1 MWQGASSRRKTL
13 QLEVPGLVGMEETLD
28 IQALWRAGKSVSEIA
43 RLTSRNRRTVRRL
56 IQDGARPSRAP
67 RFVSSKLDPFRE
79 YLLQRLLQDKVTNAA
94 VLFDEIRERGYT
106 GGRSILWEFLHPLR
120 DLVADRLTVRFE
132 TPPGKQ
138 AQVDW
143 GTLRK
148 PGLKRVQAFVLTLG
162 WSRASYLD
170 FSETQALP
178 ALLRCHEHAFHYL
191 GGVPEEIL
199 YDRMKTVWL
208 RNDHRGDP
216 VLHPGL
222 VDFAEHYGFR
232 PRLCHAR
239 RPQTKGKVENGIG
252 YVRKNF
258 WPRVDH
264 YAGATELVP
273 RGHHWLGETANV
285 RVHGTTG
292 ERPIDRL
299 PNEQLRPVTGVPP
312 YRALILER
320 RRVARDC
327 YLSYAGSWYSVPAE
341 YAGREV
347 WVRQTDDRVIVS
359 VGDQVLVDHPLA
371 MSAHQRI
378 TDPKHFEAFAAR
390 RDRRLQLETAHAL
403 AQLPHRIGLL
413 EGPEVEKRSLAVYE
427 ALV

>member
-1 MWQGASSRRKTL
+1 
-13 QLEVPGLVGMEETLD
+13 MEETLD
-28 IQALWRAGKSVSEIA
+28 VQALWRAGKTVSEIA
-43 RLTSRNRRTVRRL
+43 RATGRNRRTIRRL
-56 IQDGARPSRAP
+56 IHQGVPQP
-67 RFVSSKLDPFRE
+67 RTPRLVASKLDPFRE
-79 YLLQRLLQDKVTNAA
+79 YLLQRLLEGKVSNAA

-120 DLVADRLTVRFE
+120 ELLADRATVRFE
-132 TPPGKQ
+132 TPPGRQ

-143 GTLRK
+143 GMFRK
-148 PGLKRVQAFVLTLG
+148 PERKRVQAFVLTLG

-170 FSETQALP
+170 FTETQALP

-208 RNDHRGDP
+208 RDDHRGDP
-216 VLHPGL
+216 VFHPGL
-222 VDFAEHYGFR
+222 LDFAQHYGFR

-252 YVRKNF
+252 YVGKNF
-258 WPRVDH
+258 WPRVDA
-264 YAGATELVP
+264 YDGAEELVP
-273 RGHHWLGETANV
+273 LGRRWLEQTANV

-292 ERPIDRL
+292 VRPIDRL
-299 PNEQLRPVTGVPP
+299 PLEQLRPVAGVPP

-347 WVRQTDDRVIVS
+347 WVRQTDERVIIS
-359 VGDQVLVDHPLA
+359 AGDQVLADHRLVEGRC
-371 MSAHQRI
+371 QRV
-378 TDPKHFEAFAAR
+378 TNPVHFQSLAAR
-390 RDRRLQLETAHAL
+390 RDRRLQLETAKAL
-403 AQLPHRIGLL
+403 VGLAPRSSL
-413 EGPEVEKRSLAVYE
+413 LDGPEVEKRSLAVYE
-427 ALV
+427 ALL

>member
-1 MWQGASSRRKTL
+1 
-13 QLEVPGLVGMEETLD
+13 MEEYLD
-28 IQALWRAGKSVSEIA
+28 VKDLWRAGKTLSEIA
-43 RLTSRNRRTVRRL
+43 RVTGRDRKTVRRL
-56 IQDGARPSRAP
+56 VRDQAPGPRAP
-67 RFVSSKLDPFRE
+67 RVVSSKLDPFRD

-94 VLFDEIRERGYT
+94 VLFDEIRAQGYA

-120 DLVADRLTVRFE
+120 SLLEDRTTVRFE

-138 AQVDW
+138 AQADW
-143 GTLRK
+143 GTFRK
-148 PGLKRVQAFVLTLG
+148 PERKRVQAFVLTLG
-162 WSRASYLD
+162 WSRAGYLD

-208 RNDHRGDP
+208 QNDQRGDP
-216 VLHPGL
+216 VFHPGL
-222 VDFAEHYGFR
+222 LDFAQHYGFR
-232 PRLCHAR
+232 PRLCRPR

-252 YVRKNF
+252 YVGKNF
-258 WPRVDH
+258 WPRIDD
-264 YAGATELVP
+264 YESAADLVP
-273 RGHHWLGETANV
+273 RARRWLDETANV

-299 PNEQLRPVTGVPP
+299 PGEHLRPVAAIPP

-320 RRVARDC
+320 RRVARDS
-327 YLSYAGSWYSVPAE
+327 YLSYAGNWYSVPAE
-341 YAGREV
+341 YAGRDV
-347 WVRQTDDRVIVS
+347 WVRQTDERVIIS
-359 VGDQVLVDHPLA
+359 VGDQVLVDHALA
-371 MSAHQRI
+371 SGTHQRI
-378 TDPKHFEAFAAR
+378 TDPLHFTALAAR

-403 AQLPHRIGLL
+403 ARLPQGTRLL

-427 ALV
+427 ALL

>member
-1 MWQGASSRRKTL
+1 MWQGTSRRSKTL
-13 QLEVPGLVGMEETLD
+13 QQEVPGLVGMEETLD

-43 RLTSRNRRTVRRL
+43 RVTGRNRRTIRRL
-56 IQDGARPSRAP
+56 IRQGAPSP
-67 RFVSSKLDPFRE
+67 RSPRLVSSKLDPFRE
-79 YLLQRLLQDKVTNAA
+79 YLLQRLLTDHVTNAA
-94 VLFDEIRERGYT
+94 VLFDEIRERGYS
-106 GGRSILWEFLHPLR
+106 GGRSILWEFLRPLR
-120 DLVADRLTVRFE
+120 ELAADRVTVRFE

-143 GTLRK
+143 GTFRK

-170 FSETQALP
+170 FTETQALP
-178 ALLRCHEHAFHYL
+178 ALLRCHEQAFHYL

-208 RNDHRGDP
+208 RNDHHGDP
-216 VLHPGL
+216 VFHPGL
-222 VDFAEHYGFR
+222 LDFAQHYGFQ

-252 YVRKNF
+252 YVSKNF

-264 YAGATELVP
+264 YAGATDLVP
-273 RGHHWLGETANV
+273 RAQRWLEVTANI

-299 PNEQLRPVTGVPP
+299 PHEQLRPLTGVPP

-347 WVRQTDDRVIVS
+347 WVRQTDDRVIIS
-359 VGDQVLVDHPLA
+359 AGDQVLADHPLA
-371 MSAHQRI
+371 VGRCQRL
-378 TDPKHFEAFAAR
+378 TNPVHFQALAAR
-390 RDRRLQLETAHAL
+390 RDRRLQLETARAL
-403 AQLPHRIGLL
+403 STLSQRLVD
-413 EGPEVEKRSLAVYE
+413 GPEVEKRSLAVYE
-427 ALV
+427 ALA

>member
-1 MWQGASSRRKTL
+1 
-13 QLEVPGLVGMEETLD
+13 LVGMEETLD
-28 IQALWRAGKSVSEIA
+28 IQALWRAGRSVSEIA
-43 RLTSRNRRTVRRL
+43 RVTGRHRRTIRRL
-56 IQDGARPSRAP
+56 IQGGGSKPRAARL
-67 RFVSSKLDPFRE
+67 VSSKLDPYRD
-79 YLLQRLLQDKVTNAA
+79 YLLQRLLQDKVSNAA
-94 VLFDEIRERGYT
+94 VLFDELRERGYT

-120 DLVADRLTVRFE
+120 ELLADRTTVRFE

-143 GTLRK
+143 GMFRK
-148 PGLKRVQAFVLTLG
+148 PARQRVQGFVLTLG

-178 ALLRCHEHAFHYL
+178 AFLRCHEHAFHYL

-199 YDRMKTVWL
+199 YDRAKTVWL

-216 VLHPGL
+216 IFHPGL
-222 VDFAEHYGFR
+222 LDFAQHYGFR
-232 PRLCHAR
+232 PRLCQAR

-252 YVRKNF
+252 YVGKNF
-258 WPRVDH
+258 WPRVDA
-264 YAGATELVP
+264 YEGAAELVP
-273 RGHHWLGETANV
+273 LARHWLETTANV

-299 PNEQLRPVTGVPP
+299 PLEQLRSVVGVPP

-347 WVRQTDDRVIVS
+347 WVRQTDQRVIIS
-359 VGDQVLVDHPLA
+359 AGDQVLADHRLVEGRC
-371 MSAHQRI
+371 QRV
-378 TDPKHFEAFAAR
+378 TNPVHFQSLAAR
-390 RDRRLQLETAHAL
+390 RDRRLQLETARAL
-403 AQLPHRIGLL
+403 VALPQRSALVQ
-413 EGPEVEKRSLAVYE
+413 GPEVEKRSLAAYE
-427 ALV
+427 ALL

>member
-1 MWQGASSRRKTL
+1 M
-13 QLEVPGLVGMEETLD
+13 VGMEETLD
-28 IQALWRAGKSVSEIA
+28 IQTLWRAGKSVSEIA
-43 RLTSRNRRTVRRL
+43 RTTGRNRRTVRRL
-56 IQDGARPSRAP
+56 IQQGAPMPRAP
-67 RFVSSKLDPFRE
+67 RLVTSKLDPHRE
-79 YLLQRLLQDKVTNAA
+79 YLLQRLLHDKVTNAA

-106 GGRSILWEFLHPLR
+106 GGRSILWEFLQPLR
-120 DLVADRLTVRFE
+120 ELAADRVTVRFE

-138 AQVDW
+138 GQVDW

-170 FSETQALP
+170 FSDTQALP

-216 VLHPGL
+216 VFHPGL
-222 VDFAEHYGFR
+222 LDFAQHYGFR

-252 YVRKNF
+252 YVNKNF

-264 YAGATELVP
+264 YAGASELVP
-273 RGHHWLGETANV
+273 QGHRWLDLTANV
-285 RVHGTTG
+285 RIHGTTG

-299 PNEQLRPVTGVPP
+299 PKESLRSVIGVPP

-347 WVRQTDDRVIVS
+347 WVRQTDDRVIVAD
-359 VGDQVLVDHPLA
+359 GDQVLADHPLA
-371 MSAHQRI
+371 MGRCQRLTNPI
-378 TDPKHFEAFAAR
+378 HFQSLAAR
-390 RDRRLQLETAHAL
+390 RDRRLQLETARAFNNL
-403 AQLPHRIGLL
+403 SQRLL

>member
-1 MWQGASSRRKTL
+1 
-13 QLEVPGLVGMEETLD
+13 MEERLD
-28 IQALWRAGKSVSEIA
+28 VQALWRAGKTVSEIA
-43 RLTSRNRRTVRRL
+43 RTTGRNRRTIRRL
-56 IQDGARPSRAP
+56 IHQGVAQP
-67 RFVSSKLDPFRE
+67 RTPRLVSSKLDPFRE
-79 YLLQRLLQDKVTNAA
+79 YLLQRLLEGKVSNAA

-120 DLVADRLTVRFE
+120 ELLVDRATMRFE
-132 TPPGKQ
+132 TPPGRQ

-143 GTLRK
+143 GMFRK
-148 PGLKRVQAFVLTLG
+148 PARKRVQAFVLTLG

-208 RNDHRGDP
+208 RDDHRGDP
-216 VLHPGL
+216 VFHPGL
-222 VDFAEHYGFR
+222 LDFAQHYGFR

-252 YVRKNF
+252 YVGKNF
-258 WPRVDH
+258 WPRVDA
-264 YAGATELVP
+264 YDGAAELVP
-273 RGHHWLGETANV
+273 LGQRWLEQTANV

-292 ERPIDRL
+292 VRPIDRL
-299 PNEQLRPVTGVPP
+299 PLEQLRPVAGVPP
-312 YRALILER
+312 YRALVLER

-347 WVRQTDDRVIVS
+347 WVRQTDERVIIS
-359 VGDQVLVDHPLA
+359 AGDQVLADHRLVEGRC
-371 MSAHQRI
+371 QRV
-378 TDPKHFEAFAAR
+378 TNPVHFQSLAAR
-390 RDRRLQLETAHAL
+390 RDRRLQLETAKAL
-403 AQLPHRIGLL
+403 VALPQRSSLL

-427 ALV
+427 ALL

>member
-1 MWQGASSRRKTL
+1 
-13 QLEVPGLVGMEETLD
+13 MEERLD
-28 IQALWRAGKSVSEIA
+28 VQALWRAGKTVSEIA
-43 RLTSRNRRTVRRL
+43 RTTGRNRRTVRRL
-56 IQDGARPSRAP
+56 IHQGVPQP
-67 RFVSSKLDPFRE
+67 RTPRLVSSKLDPFRE
-79 YLLQRLLQDKVTNAA
+79 YLLERLLEGKVSNAA

-120 DLVADRLTVRFE
+120 ELLVDRATVRFE
-132 TPPGKQ
+132 TPPGRQ

-143 GTLRK
+143 GMFRK
-148 PGLKRVQAFVLTLG
+148 PARKRVQAFVLTLG

-208 RNDHRGDP
+208 RDDHRGDP
-216 VLHPGL
+216 VFHPGL
-222 VDFAEHYGFR
+222 LDFAQHYGFR

-252 YVRKNF
+252 YVGKNF
-258 WPRVDH
+258 WPRVDA
-264 YAGATELVP
+264 YDGAEELVP
-273 RGHHWLGETANV
+273 LGRRWLEQTANV

-292 ERPIDRL
+292 VRPIDRL
-299 PNEQLRPVTGVPP
+299 PLEQLRPVAGVPP
-312 YRALILER
+312 YRAWILER

-347 WVRQTDDRVIVS
+347 WVRQTDERVIIS
-359 VGDQVLVDHPLA
+359 AGDQVLADHRLVEGRC
-371 MSAHQRI
+371 QRV
-378 TDPKHFEAFAAR
+378 TNPVHFQSLAAR
-390 RDRRLQLETAHAL
+390 RDRRLQLETAKAL
-403 AQLPHRIGLL
+403 VALPQRSSLL

-427 ALV
+427 ALL

>member
-1 MWQGASSRRKTL
+1 
-13 QLEVPGLVGMEETLD
+13 MEERLD
-28 IQALWRAGKSVSEIA
+28 VQALWRAGKTVSEIA
-43 RLTSRNRRTVRRL
+43 RTTGRNRRTIRRL
-56 IQDGARPSRAP
+56 IHQGVPQP
-67 RFVSSKLDPFRE
+67 RTPRLVSSKLDPFRE
-79 YLLQRLLQDKVTNAA
+79 YLLERLLEGKVSNAA

-120 DLVADRLTVRFE
+120 ELLVDRATVRFE
-132 TPPGKQ
+132 TPPGRQ

-143 GTLRK
+143 GMFRK
-148 PGLKRVQAFVLTLG
+148 PARKRVQAFVLTLG

-170 FSETQALP
+170 FSETQALS

-208 RNDHRGDP
+208 RDDHRGDP
-216 VLHPGL
+216 VFHPGL
-222 VDFAEHYGFR
+222 LDFAQHYGFR

-252 YVRKNF
+252 YVGKNF
-258 WPRVDH
+258 WPRVDA
-264 YAGATELVP
+264 YDGAEELVP
-273 RGHHWLGETANV
+273 LGRRWLEQTANV

-292 ERPIDRL
+292 VRPIDRL
-299 PNEQLRPVTGVPP
+299 PLEQLRPVAGVPP
-312 YRALILER
+312 YRAWILER

-347 WVRQTDDRVIVS
+347 WVRQTDERVIIS
-359 VGDQVLVDHPLA
+359 AGDQVLADHRLVEGRC
-371 MSAHQRI
+371 QRV
-378 TDPKHFEAFAAR
+378 TNPVHFQSLAAR
-390 RDRRLQLETAHAL
+390 RDRRLQLETAKAL
-403 AQLPHRIGLL
+403 VALPQRSSLL

-427 ALV
+427 ALL

>member
-1 MWQGASSRRKTL
+1 
-13 QLEVPGLVGMEETLD
+13 MEEALD
-28 IQALWRAGKSVSEIA
+28 IQGLWRAGKSVSEIA
-43 RLTSRNRRTVRRL
+43 RVTGRNRRTVRRL
-56 IQDGARPSRAP
+56 IRQPGPTPRAP
-67 RFVSSKLDPFRE
+67 RLVSSKLDPFRD

-94 VLFDEIRERGYT
+94 VLFDEIRERGYA

-120 DLVADRLTVRFE
+120 DLVADRTTIRYE

-143 GTLRK
+143 GTFHK
-148 PGLKRVQAFVLTLG
+148 PGRRRVQAFVLTLG
-162 WSRASYLD
+162 WSRASFLD
-170 FSETQALP
+170 FTETQALA

-216 VLHPGL
+216 VFHPGL
-222 VDFAEHYGFR
+222 LDFAQYYGFR

-252 YVRKNF
+252 YVGKNF
-258 WPRVDH
+258 WPRIDDYV
-264 YAGATELVP
+264 GAQDLVP
-273 RGHHWLGETANV
+273 HALRWLELTANV

-299 PNEQLRPVTGVPP
+299 PREPLRPVHGVPP

-347 WVRQTDDRVIVS
+347 WVRQTDDRVIIS
-359 VGDQVLVDHPLA
+359 DGHQVLVDHPIA
-371 MSAHQRI
+371 TRTHQRL

-390 RDRRLQLETAHAL
+390 RDRRLQLETAEAL
-403 AQLPHRIGLL
+403 TQLPRRNHLD
-413 EGPEVEKRSLAVYE
+413 GPEVEKRSLAVYE
-427 ALV
+427 ALA